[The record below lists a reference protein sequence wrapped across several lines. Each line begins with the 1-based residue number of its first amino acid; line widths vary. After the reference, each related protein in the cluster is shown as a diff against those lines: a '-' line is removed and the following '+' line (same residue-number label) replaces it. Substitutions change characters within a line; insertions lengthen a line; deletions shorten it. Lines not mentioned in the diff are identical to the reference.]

1 MKTTMR
7 LFDEKARALIQGAY
21 DLHTHSSPSHF
32 PRALDDFALL
42 READEFGL
50 AGVMLKNHYEPTA
63 GRAAL
68 ANLRGETGTKAFG
81 GVALNLPVGGI
92 NPYAVEACLRLGGR
106 MVWMPTFDAAHFM
119 GGGHFYQELF
129 KRPGL
134 SVFDDEGALIPA
146 VYEIFE
152 IVKKHDVFL
161 ATGHL
166 SAAESLALCKA
177 GGKEKVKMILTH
189 PDFKRTFIP
198 LEVQEEIAGL
208 GALVEKAWYNVCIG
222 DISPASFASSIKR
235 LGSHRAFLVTDR
247 GQAGDESPPKA
258 FLRAITSLLEN
269 GIAEDGIDNLVRKV
283 PRAIVSE

>member
-1 MKTTMR
+1 MPLP
-7 LFDEKARALIQGAY
+7 LFEQKARALIRGAY
-21 DLHTHSSPSHF
+21 DLHTHSTPSHF
-32 PRALDDFALL
+32 PRALDDFSLL
-42 READEFGL
+42 READALGL

-68 ANLRGETGTKAFG
+68 ANLRGETGAKAFG
-81 GVALNLPVGGI
+81 GIALNWPVGGI

-106 MVWMPTFDAAHFM
+106 MVWMPTFDAAHFL

-134 SVFDDEGALIPA
+134 SIFDEKDAIIPA
-146 VYEIFE
+146 VYAIFE
-152 IVKKHDVFL
+152 IVKQHDVFL

-177 GGKEKVKMILTH
+177 GAKENVKMILTH
-189 PDFKRTFIP
+189 PDFKRTFVP

-222 DISPASFASSIKR
+222 DISAQAFAASIKR
-235 LGSHRAFLVTDR
+235 LGNSSVFLVTDR
-247 GQAGDESPPKA
+247 GQAGEESPPA
-258 FLRAITSLLEN
+258 ALLNAITALLEN
-269 GIAEDGIDNLVRKV
+269 GIAEADIDSLVRKI
-283 PRAIVSE
+283 PRAIVNA